1 VKLHAPELKVSSSIS
16 AVAEDDSPFSVF
28 SFFEGDDMVE
38 DCHFLDWLQ
47 LILIS
52 IECGART
59 TKTWPVDS
67 FAVMP
72 AGAARAADR
81 KRPARC

>member
-38 DCHFLDWLQ
+38 DCHFL
-47 LILIS
+47 
-52 IECGART
+52 E
-59 TKTWPVDS
+59 
-67 FAVMP
+67 
-72 AGAARAADR
+72 
-81 KRPARC
+81 